1 MKKWLLA
8 SVFISCFFLA
18 SCSNNTTELSATPVY
33 TDWAE
38 AFASVIVERID
49 DIVGVTIMDIDDD
62 GIPEAVEHVFGTGGG
77 RISRIYGY
85 EDGSCGVWYD
95 SANQPEEIMNRLFFV
110 KDGDSLRC
118 IATYY
123 FQHGYMTQ
131 YAIYEVSRI
140 RSDTGDTSVFL
151 SPLAETSYSIYPSID
166 LTNETESAMESLNNA
181 QINLYEFVLSTLGEE
196 YALARVVSISLLT
209 EKYNSDELALMLRE
223 W

>member
-8 SVFISCFFLA
+8 SILFLCIFLV
-18 SCSNNTTELSATPVY
+18 SCSTNTAELSSTPVY

-38 AFASVIVERID
+38 AFASVIVERVD

-85 EDGSCGVWYD
+85 EDGSCEVWYD
-95 SANQPEEIMNRLFFV
+95 AANQTETINRIFFIN
-110 KDGDSLRC
+110 DDNSLRC

-123 FQHGYMTQ
+123 FQNGYMMQ

-140 RSDTGDTSVFL
+140 RSNTGDTSVFL
-151 SPLAETSYSIYPSID
+151 SPLAETSYNVYPSID
-166 LTNETESAMESLNNA
+166 LSNKAESAMESLNNA
-181 QINLYEFVLSTLGEE
+181 QTNLYEFVISTLGEE
-196 YALARVVSISLLT
+196 YASARMVSIDLLKAKYGFEELSL
-209 EKYNSDELALMLRE
+209 MMRE

>member
-1 MKKWLLA
+1 MKKWLLTSILFA
-8 SVFISCFFLA
+8 CFFLV
-18 SCSNNTTELSATPVY
+18 SCSDNTAELSAPPGY
-33 TDWAE
+33 ADWAD
-38 AFASVIVERID
+38 AFASVIVERTD
-49 DIVGVTIMDIDDD
+49 DIVGVTIVDIDDD

-85 EDGSCGVWYD
+85 SDGSCEVWYD
-95 SANQPEEIMNRLFFV
+95 AANQTEIMNRLFFI

-140 RSDTGDTSVFL
+140 KSNTGDTSVFL
-151 SPLAETSYSIYPSID
+151 YPLAETSYNVYPSID
-166 LTNETESAMESLNNA
+166 LTTEAESAMESLNNA
-181 QINLYEFVLSTLGEE
+181 QTNLYECVLSTLGEE
-196 YALARVVSISLLT
+196 YASAKMVSIDLIK
-209 EKYNSDELALMLRE
+209 EKYSVEELALMIRE